1 MKYKKIFV
9 LSIISQI
16 IFDSKEAYTFLV
28 DRCVYVLQMSQNY
41 ISWLHILMFVW
52 TKLGDGMK
60 FLGKWTV

>member
-1 MKYKKIFV
+1 MKYKNIFV

-16 IFDSKEAYTFLV
+16 IFDSKETYTFLV
-28 DRCVYVLQMSQNY
+28 DRCMCVSNESKLP

-52 TKLGDGMK
+52 TKLGGGMK